1 MAESDPSKQSGE
13 QLDPLTQ
20 ASIKIAQLEAE
31 IANLK
36 TAVSD
41 SGKRLN
47 DVLES
52 NMKLFAL
59 AQQHTPAADPA
70 PAPDKQEAE
79 ELDALVKA
87 FTD

>member
-20 ASIKIAQLEAE
+20 ASIKIAQLEAK
-31 IANLK
+31 IASLE

-59 AQQHTPAADPA
+59 AQQRPAADPA
-70 PAPDKQEAE
+70 PAPEVKQEAE